1 MAREEERRRLRRDL
15 HDGIGPALAGLTL
28 KTETAR
34 ALLPPGAD
42 GASRRLHDLS
52 EEIRHTVVDVR
63 RLVEGLRPPALDELG
78 LAAACTQAVE
88 RLTAEAGLAASV
100 HAGDDLPALPA
111 AVEVA
116 AYRIVVEAVTNIVR
130 HAHARHCH
138 VTLALAATALA
149 VTITDDGTGL
159 AACWSLRQRP
169 GHHAGAGR
177 RTRRHSDGQRRL
189 TRRHSQGP
197 AAGRDRTRAGVQG
210 PGGARVTRVLIV
222 DDHPLFRDGLAGLL
236 ATLPEVGITGAVGT
250 AEEALAA
257 LEENAPDI
265 VLMDI
270 NLPGASGVE
279 ATRRVSAV
287 APATAVLVMTMV
299 DDDNSV
305 FAALAAGA
313 RGYILKGASA
323 GEITAALRTVAAG
336 GAVFGP
342 GIASRL
348 LARTP
353 TRLPGPAASSQD
365 DLTAREREVL
375 DLLADGASNG
385 NIARSLGISLKTV
398 QNHVSHILD
407 KLQAADRTQAALRA
421 RGLSPP
427 PH

>member
-1 MAREEERRRLRRDL
+1 
-15 HDGIGPALAGLTL
+15 
-28 KTETAR
+28 
-34 ALLPPGAD
+34 
-42 GASRRLHDLS
+42 
-52 EEIRHTVVDVR
+52 
-63 RLVEGLRPPALDELG
+63 
-78 LAAACTQAVE
+78 
-88 RLTAEAGLAASV
+88 
-100 HAGDDLPALPA
+100 
-111 AVEVA
+111 
-116 AYRIVVEAVTNIVR
+116 
-130 HAHARHCH
+130 
-138 VTLALAATALA
+138 
-149 VTITDDGTGL
+149 
-159 AACWSLRQRP
+159 
-169 GHHAGAGR
+169 
-177 RTRRHSDGQRRL
+177 
-189 TRRHSQGP
+189 
-197 AAGRDRTRAGVQG
+197 
-210 PGGARVTRVLIV
+210 VTRVRIV
-222 DDHPLFRDGLAGLL
+222 DDHPVFRDGLAGLL
-236 ATLPEVGITGAVGT
+236 ATLPEVEITGAVGT

-287 APATAVLVMTMV
+287 APATAVLVVTMV
-299 DDDNSV
+299 DDDDSV

-353 TRLPGPAASSQD
+353 TRPSGLAPSSQD

-375 DLLADGASNG
+375 DLLADGASNRH
-385 NIARSLGISLKTV
+385 IARSLGISLKTV

-421 RGLSPP
+421 RGITPP